1 MADETLFS
9 YEASGSRQEVAASL
23 RAVAAQLSGT
33 GPITLAAGEERVT
46 VNPAAD
52 VEFEVEVEREA
63 VEDGNDGDAVEL
75 EFELEWTET
84 GSDEPPAT
92 RQTTDSP
99 QTTDSA
105 DEPGQAAGDAESDD
119 GTDAAAT
126 VDFEAVE
133 APDEPDADVVES
145 VGSQATFEVFRDA
158 AGEWRWRLVHRNGNI
173 VATSGEGY
181 TRRRN
186 AEKGLRSVVANAPG
200 AEVVDDL
207 E

>member
-33 GPITLAAGEERVT
+33 GPITIAAGEERVT
-46 VNPAAD
+46 VTPGDD
-52 VEFEVEVEREA
+52 VEFEVEVERE
-63 VEDGNDGDAVEL
+63 EGDDGDELEL

-84 GSDEPPAT
+84 DEPPTT
-92 RQTTDSP
+92 RQTTDAP

-105 DEPGQAAGDAESDD
+105 DAPGQADEEGDAE
-119 GTDAAAT
+119 AEEVAT

-133 APDEPDADVVES
+133 APEEEGSEVVES
-145 VGSQATFEVFRDA
+145 LGSQATFEVFRDA
-158 AGEWRWRLVHRNGNI
+158 ADEWRWRLVHRNGNV

-186 AEKGLRSVVANAPG
+186 AEKGLRSVVKNAPG

-207 E
+207 